1 MTQEQ
6 SAERGD
12 SPAEDSEDRQIRTD
26 DYGDGDAAV
35 GRGTSPSIAPQRG
48 ASRSAGGALEEGLA
62 DAERTYNG
70 TGGESDDGG
79 SGSGDNTDSAEGAD
93 GGSGEGGDADDRSAD
108 GTTGHD
114 SHDSTGGTRPPKRR
128 EVITARAAA
137 TFEPVGRSVAT
148 ARAFVRD
155 TLQGWGLGEIVDDAV
170 VLTSELVTN
179 AVVHAGTA
187 AEVLCLRDGEGVRV
201 EVVDRYPERELPLQD
216 PGQVLGSPD
225 REGGRGLLLCAAL
238 ASRWGVDYTAADKR
252 VWFRLDLPERPVG
265 TSAAGPALPDSALPV
280 ADHRVHVAVIQID
293 RSGAV
298 AAWNEDAEQLFGYPA
313 EQVVGKPLNDLA
325 AWPHTPGTST
335 GIAEALQLSRWEGS
349 YGVRGADGRTI
360 PVYASHLRVRD
371 SDGEPSTVCLLVRDH
386 ERAVLQSTLRS
397 PVGDSGGRR
406 QESSESATADPFEVF
421 IGSPAPDDLDSLLQR
436 TVERARDMLDG
447 DAAYLLLATD
457 DETELEVRASTGLP
471 SARQRFARVPVE
483 AGSGRYGSARMPS
496 VHEDLTAV
504 PGAVPLLDGTGMRS
518 VVTVPLKVEGRLTGS
533 LGVATEAPGRYTN
546 EEALRLQFAA
556 DRIALAVE
564 RARLTELERLR
575 RGSLSFLVEASDL
588 LAGTLDRDQTLA
600 LMAQMTV
607 PTLATWCAVYTVS
620 EPGSDPK
627 LSYVLHE
634 DEDRIDTL
642 KALLSK
648 VDAPEP
654 VPTPGARVWTA
665 PADAAHG
672 AALHTS
678 LRGAVL
684 GEDQSFTP
692 GATRATAA
700 AVGGETVV
708 LPLVARNRVIGML
721 TLGKPADERFRQEIL
736 ELAEDVSRRAA
747 LALDNARL
755 YSERTAISQSL
766 QRSLLPPELPEV
778 TGGVEAEVIYRA
790 AGEGNE
796 VGGDFYDLFEIRD
809 GTYGFA
815 IGDVCG
821 TGPEAASVTGLARH
835 ALRLL
840 AREGLG
846 GPAVLERLNTAILD
860 EGSRSRFLT
869 LLYGEMRPQ
878 DDGSAELKI
887 VCAGHPLPLRLRQ
900 DGSVESAADPQ
911 PLLGVIDDLELYE
924 QTITLDP
931 GDILLCVTDGV
942 TERRE
947 GTRML
952 GDEGLIN
959 VLTTCTGLTAGAV
972 AARIMRAVERFAN
985 TAPSDDMAIL
995 SMRVPEQ

>member
-1 MTQEQ
+1 MCEQ
-6 SAERGD
+6 IAE
-12 SPAEDSEDRQIRTD
+12 TF
-26 DYGDGDAAV
+26 
-35 GRGTSPSIAPQRG
+35 
-48 ASRSAGGALEEGLA
+48 
-62 DAERTYNG
+62 
-70 TGGESDDGG
+70 
-79 SGSGDNTDSAEGAD
+79 
-93 GGSGEGGDADDRSAD
+93 
-108 GTTGHD
+108 
-114 SHDSTGGTRPPKRR
+114 TRRP
-128 EVITARAAA
+128 VITARAAA
-137 TFEPVGRSVAT
+137 TFEPVGRSVAA

-155 TLQGWGLGEIVDDAV
+155 TLQGWGFPDVIDDAV

-187 AEVLCLRDGEGVRV
+187 ADVLCMRMPTGVRV
-201 EVVDRYPERELPLQD
+201 EVADRYPERELPVQ
-216 PGQVLGSPD
+216 SPARQFGGVD

-238 ASRWGVDYTAADKR
+238 AARWGVEYSATRKT
-252 VWFRLDLPERPVG
+252 VWFRLELPDRPAG
-265 TSAAGPALPDSALPV
+265 TRSAGPALPAEALPV
-280 ADHRVHVAVIQID
+280 ADARVRVAVIQID
-293 RSGAV
+293 RTGGIS
-298 AAWNEDAEQLFGYPA
+298 AWNDDAHELFGFA
-313 EQVVGKPLNDLA
+313 ADQIMGKPLTDLA

-335 GIAEALQLSRWEGS
+335 GIAEALRLSRWEGS
-349 YGVRGADGRTI
+349 YGIRGADGKII

-371 SDGEPSTVCLLVRDH
+371 TAGSPSTVCLLVRDE
-386 ERAVLQSTLRS
+386 ERAVLQSPPRS
-397 PVGDSGGRR
+397 PAPDAAATERG
-406 QESSESATADPFEVF
+406 SATDPFEVF
-421 IGSPAPDDLDSLLQR
+421 IGSPAPDDLDGLLQR

-447 DAAYLLLATD
+447 DSAYLLLATD

-471 SARQRFARVPVE
+471 STRQRFARVPVE
-483 AGSGRYGSARMPS
+483 AGTGRYGSARMPA
-496 VHEDLTAV
+496 VHDDLSAV
-504 PGAVPLLDGTGMRS
+504 PGAVPLLADTGMRS

-533 LGVATEAPGRYTN
+533 LGVAAESPRRYGN

-564 RARLTELERLR
+564 SARLGELERLR

-607 PTLATWCAVYTVS
+607 PTLATWCAVYTIADQSS
-620 EPGSDPK
+620 EPE

-634 DEDRIDTL
+634 DEDRIDGL

-648 VDAPEP
+648 VAPPDP

-665 PADAAHG
+665 PAEAAHS
-672 AALHTS
+672 AALRTS
-678 LRGAVL
+678 LRSL
-684 GEDQSFTP
+684 GLADATGRVP
-692 GATRATAA
+692 GPGTSLATAA

-721 TLGKPADERFRQEIL
+721 TLGKPTDDHFRQEIL
-736 ELAEDVSRRAA
+736 ELAEDLSRRAA

-778 TGGVEAEVIYRA
+778 PGVEVEVIYRA

-796 VGGDFYDLFEIRD
+796 VGGDFYDLFPIRD
-809 GTYGFA
+809 GAYGFA

-821 TGPEAASVTGLARH
+821 TGPEAAAVTGLARH

-840 AREGLG
+840 AREGFG
-846 GPAVLERLNTAILD
+846 GPAVLERLNAAILD
-860 EGSRSRFLT
+860 EGARSRFLT
-869 LLYGEMRPQ
+869 LLYGELWPQ
-878 DDGSAELKI
+878 HDGSAILKV

-900 DGSVESAADPQ
+900 DGTVEPAADPQ
-911 PLLGVIDDLELYE
+911 PLLGVMDDLELYE
-924 QTITLDP
+924 QTVTLDP
-931 GDILLCVTDGV
+931 GDVLLCVTDGV

-952 GDEGLIN
+952 GDDGLTD

-972 AARIMRAVERFAN
+972 AARVLRAVERFA
-985 TAPSDDMAIL
+985 AEPASDDMAIL
-995 SMRVPEQ
+995 AMRVPEPQDS

>member
-1 MTQEQ
+1 MGEQ
-6 SAERGD
+6 
-12 SPAEDSEDRQIRTD
+12 ITD
-26 DYGDGDAAV
+26 
-35 GRGTSPSIAPQRG
+35 
-48 ASRSAGGALEEGLA
+48 
-62 DAERTYNG
+62 
-70 TGGESDDGG
+70 
-79 SGSGDNTDSAEGAD
+79 
-93 GGSGEGGDADDRSAD
+93 
-108 GTTGHD
+108 
-114 SHDSTGGTRPPKRR
+114 TRMRR
-128 EVITARAAA
+128 PVITARAAA

-155 TLQGWGLGEIVDDAV
+155 TLQGWGCADIVDDAV

-187 AEVLCLRDGEGVRV
+187 ADVLCQRSDEGVRISV
-201 EVVDRYPERELPLQD
+201 ADRYPEREIPLQNA
-216 PGQVLGSPD
+216 GQVVVHPD
-225 REGGRGLLLCAAL
+225 REGGRGLLLCGAL
-238 ASRWGVDYTAADKR
+238 ATRWGVEYTAAQKH
-252 VWFRLDLPERPVG
+252 VWFQLDLPERPAG
-265 TSAAGPALPDSALPV
+265 TRSAGPALPVDALPV
-280 ADHRVHVAVIQID
+280 TDARVRVAVIQID
-293 RSGAV
+293 RGGCISF
-298 AAWNEDAEQLFGYPA
+298 WNDDAQDLFAYDP
-313 EQVVGKPLNDLA
+313 EQVIGKPLTDFA
-325 AWPHTPGTST
+325 AWPHTPGTGT

-349 YGVRGADGRTI
+349 YGIRGADGRVV

-371 SDGEPSTVCLLVRDH
+371 ADGEASTVCLLVRDH
-386 ERAVLQSTLRS
+386 ERAILQSPQRTPAPDAATQAAS
-397 PVGDSGGRR
+397 EGRP
-406 QESSESATADPFEVF
+406 SDPFEVF
-421 IGSPAPDDLDSLLQR
+421 IGSPAPDDLDGLLQR

-483 AGSGRYGSARMPS
+483 AGSGRYGSARMPA

-504 PGAVPLLDGTGMRS
+504 PGAVPLLSGTGMRS

-533 LGVATEAPGRYTN
+533 LGVAAEGAGRYTN

-564 RARLTELERLR
+564 RARLTELEKLR

-607 PTLATWCAVYTVS
+607 PTLATWCAVYTVADQAS
-620 EPGSDPK
+620 APE

-634 DEDRIDTL
+634 DEDRIDGLKTL
-642 KALLSK
+642 LLK
-648 VDAPEP
+648 VDPPEP

-665 PADAAHG
+665 PSDAAHD
-672 AALHTS
+672 AALRTS
-678 LRGAVL
+678 MRSL
-684 GEDQSFTP
+684 GLGNAARPSTGP
-692 GATRATAA
+692 GASLATAS

-721 TLGKPADERFRQEIL
+721 TLGKPAEEHFRQEIL
-736 ELAEDVSRRAA
+736 ELAEDLSRRAA

-766 QRSLLPPELPEV
+766 QRSLLPPELPDIA
-778 TGGVEAEVIYRA
+778 GVEVEVIYRA

-796 VGGDFYDLFEIRD
+796 VGGDFYDLFPIRD
-809 GTYGFA
+809 GAYGFA

-821 TGPEAASVTGLARH
+821 TGPEAAAVTGLARH

-840 AREGLG
+840 AREGFG
-846 GPAVLERLNTAILD
+846 GPAVLERLNAAILD
-860 EGSRSRFLT
+860 EGARSRFLT
-869 LLYGEMRPQ
+869 LLYGELWPQ
-878 DDGSAELKI
+878 DDGSAVLKV

-900 DGSVESAADPQ
+900 DGTVEPAAEPQ
-911 PLLGVIDDLELYE
+911 PLLGVMDDLELYE
-924 QTITLDP
+924 QTVTLDP
-931 GDILLCVTDGV
+931 GDVLLCVTDGV

-952 GDEGLIN
+952 GDDGLTD

-972 AARIMRAVERFAN
+972 AARVLRAVERFA
-985 TAPSDDMAIL
+985 AEPASDDMAIL
-995 SMRVPEQ
+995 AMRVPEPQAG

>member
-6 SAERGD
+6 GAER
-12 SPAEDSEDRQIRTD
+12 ETIT
-26 DYGDGDAAV
+26 AV
-35 GRGTSPSIAPQRG
+35 GAGGITAATALTPQRVG
-48 ASRSAGGALEEGLA
+48 TETDGE
-62 DAERTYNG
+62 DAKG
-70 TGGESDDGG
+70 
-79 SGSGDNTDSAEGAD
+79 
-93 GGSGEGGDADDRSAD
+93 
-108 GTTGHD
+108 
-114 SHDSTGGTRPPKRR
+114 RP
-128 EVITARAAA
+128 VITARAAA
-137 TFEPVGRSVAT
+137 TFEPVGRSVAA
-148 ARAFVRD
+148 ARGFVRD
-155 TLQGWGLGEIVDDAV
+155 TFQGWGLTEVVDDAV

-179 AVVHAGTA
+179 AVVHAGTS
-187 AEVLCLRDGEGVRV
+187 AEVICLLDDEGVRI
-201 EVVDRYPERELPLQD
+201 EVVDRYPERELPLTERVHR
-216 PGQVLGSPD
+216 PSPD
-225 REGGRGLLLCAAL
+225 SEGGRGLLLCAAL
-238 ASRWGVDYTAADKR
+238 AARWGVDYTAADKR
-252 VWFRLDLPERPVG
+252 VWFSLALNERPVG
-265 TSAAGPALPDSALPV
+265 TRSAGPQLPDSVLPE
-280 ADHRVHVAVIQID
+280 ADRYIHVAVVQVDSEGLI
-293 RSGAV
+293 S
-298 AAWNEDAEQLFGYPA
+298 AWNEDARLLFDHTP
-313 EQVVGKPLNDLA
+313 EQVIGKPLNDFV
-325 AWPHTPGTST
+325 AWPHTPGTGT

-349 YGVRGADGRTI
+349 YGVRGSDGRTV

-371 SDGEPSTVCLLVRDH
+371 SEGAPSTVCLLVRDH
-386 ERAVLQSTLRS
+386 ERAVLQSQVRA
-397 PVGDSGGRR
+397 PAAEPP
-406 QESSESATADPFEVF
+406 ESHESATGVDPFEVF
-421 IGSPAPDDLDSLLQR
+421 IGSPTPDDLDGLLQR

-483 AGSGRYGSARMPS
+483 TGSGRYGSARMPA
-496 VHEDLTAV
+496 VHEDLTVV
-504 PGAVPLLDGTGMRS
+504 PGAVPLLSGTGMRS

-533 LGVATEAPGRYTN
+533 LGVATEAAERYTN

-607 PTLATWCAVYTVS
+607 PTLASWCAVYTVT
-620 EPGSDPK
+620 EPGSDPQ

-634 DEDRIDTL
+634 DEERIDNL
-642 KALLSK
+642 KALLAK

-654 VPTPGARVWTA
+654 VPTPGARVWSA
-665 PADAAHG
+665 PSEAARSS
-672 AALHTS
+672 ALRNS
-678 LRGAVL
+678 LRSVVL
-684 GEDQSFTP
+684 HDDDYRSTP
-692 GATRATAA
+692 GTTLATAT

-721 TLGKPADERFRQEIL
+721 TLGKPTDERFRQEIL
-736 ELAEDVSRRAA
+736 ELAEDLSRRAA

-778 TGGVEAEVIYRA
+778 RGVEVEVIYRA

-796 VGGDFYDLFEIRD
+796 VGGDFYDLFEIGGGD
-809 GTYGFA
+809 DKAYGFA

-821 TGPEAASVTGLARH
+821 TGPEAAAVTGLARH

-860 EGSRSRFLT
+860 EGARSRFLT
-869 LLYGEMRPQ
+869 LLYGELRPQ
-878 DDGSAELKI
+878 EGGGAELKV

-900 DGSVESAADPQ
+900 DGTVETAADPQ
-911 PLLGVIDDLELYE
+911 PLLGVMEDLELYE
-924 QTITLDP
+924 QTITLAR
-931 GDILLCVTDGV
+931 GDVLLCVTDGV

-952 GDEGLIN
+952 GDDGLAE
-959 VLTTCTGLTAGAV
+959 VLTSCTGLNAGAV
-972 AARIMRAVERFAN
+972 AARIMRAVERFASD
-985 TAPSDDMAIL
+985 APSDDMAIL
-995 SMRVPEQ
+995 AMRVPE